1 MNPMQTKLFFLSVE
15 PQSSFHL
22 HQILGQQLT
31 KHCDLIFLLLRNQ
44 CDLGL
49 LWYKTTKEV
58 TLNHI
63 LRHLT
68 INLAIN
74 YFFLPKELV
83 PKESN
88 CSDTICVNK
97 QPESTQRSLDKCFS
111 CIGRLRKAET
121 LECIL

>member
-1 MNPMQTKLFFLSVE
+1 MNQMQRKLFFLSME
-15 PQSSFHL
+15 PQSSFHP

-31 KHCDLIFLLLRNQ
+31 KHCDLIFLSLRKQ

-49 LWYKTTKEV
+49 LWYQTTKEV

-83 PKESN
+83 PQESK
-88 CSDTICVNK
+88 CSDTISINK
-97 QPESTQRSLDKCFS
+97 QPESTQRGLDKMLFFYW
-111 CIGRLRKAET
+111 KADEG
-121 LECIL
+121 